1 MAFLLLNIMRFG
13 QSGVV
18 RPERKVIYVYEQK
31 NQYNIIFAFLLLK
44 GTFVTWQ
51 MWQGRLLATSNE
63 SPFFKNQMKN
73 YVCGKKEL
81 IFVIICKKY
90 IEICWTKI

>member
-13 QSGVV
+13 DSGVV

-31 NQYNIIFAFLLLK
+31 NQHKIIFAFILLK

-51 MWQGRLLATSNE
+51 MGQ
-63 SPFFKNQMKN
+63 
-73 YVCGKKEL
+73 
-81 IFVIICKKY
+81 
-90 IEICWTKI
+90 